1 MDRIAHIEYEVST
14 GAAFD
19 DGRTQRRSTTRRT
32 LGDVGT
38 GMTTCTVD
46 SISAVAY
53 RAANVR
59 HRAQRTVDTVG
70 GRRNSLY
77 PALGQSS
84 GGKHLYLQY
93 NTIQNL

>member
-77 PALGQSS
+77 PALGKVPEGSTFIFETA
-84 GGKHLYLQY
+84 KFP
-93 NTIQNL
+93 